1 LKPIN
6 PNSLIEYIIQISV
19 DRVRDKQIRIQMNL
33 SDEVGEILVDPDRFE
48 QVARNLIFN
57 AIEVAP
63 EGELIRIDTG
73 VSLLNEKERETV
85 KLDSQAYF
93 QMRVYNTGA
102 VVPAEDIQ
110 KIFDP
115 FSTTKAYGTGL
126 SLTLAKRIIEDHHG
140 SISVKSDETGTMF
153 TAWIPF
159 VTSGMAGNRTGSVR
173 LQ

>member
-1 LKPIN
+1 
-6 PNSLIEYIIQISV
+6 
-19 DRVRDKQIRIQMNL
+19 MNL
-33 SDEVGEILVDPDRFE
+33 SHEVGEILVDPDRFE
-48 QVARNLIFN
+48 QVARNLISN
-57 AIEVAP
+57 AIEFAP

-73 VSLLNEKERETV
+73 VSLLNEKALETV
-85 KLDSQAYF
+85 ELDSRAYF

-159 VTSGMAGNRTGSVR
+159 VAPGIRDNLTDSVTV
-173 LQ
+173 Q